1 MDAIASASSA
11 SWYHSGT
18 PKLSCKQCLCIYKA
32 PCLAR
37 ACWAQPKPVVLHRAD
52 AGFAF
57 FAKRSFSTPQEC
69 AAITERDVCRDW
81 DCIPTSR
88 TRTANLQGRACS
100 GLCAH
105 KGTACRCWS
114 NQQMQTGFF
123 VKRYR
128 KDNEIGVLSQNALP
142 ANAAESIL

>member
-18 PKLSCKQCLCIYKA
+18 PKLSCKQCLCIYKD
-32 PCLAR
+32 PCLAS
-37 ACWAQPKPVVLHRAD
+37 ACWAQPKPVVLPRAD

-57 FAKRSFSTPQEC
+57 LQNALSALRRSAQPSRK
-69 AAITERDVCRDW
+69 RDVHRDW

-88 TRTANLQGRACS
+88 TRTAKLQCRACS
-100 GLCAH
+100 GLCTH

-114 NQQMQTGFF
+114 NQQMRTGFF

>member
-1 MDAIASASSA
+1 MQAVLRGTILEHRSCLASSVFVYTKTTCVARGLLGAAQTHCSASCRCR
-11 SWYHSGT
+11 
-18 PKLSCKQCLCIYKA
+18 L
-32 PCLAR
+32 R
-37 ACWAQPKPVVLHRAD
+37 V
-52 AGFAF
+52 

-114 NQQMQTGFF
+114 NQQMQTVFF

-142 ANAAESIL
+142 ANVAESIL

>member
-1 MDAIASASSA
+1 MLLQAVLRGTILEHRSCLASSVFVYTKTTCVARGLLGAAQTHCSASCRCR
-11 SWYHSGT
+11 
-18 PKLSCKQCLCIYKA
+18 L
-32 PCLAR
+32 R
-37 ACWAQPKPVVLHRAD
+37 V
-52 AGFAF
+52 

-142 ANAAESIL
+142 ANVAESIL